1 MKIFV
6 KHMISTPCKMFVKE
20 ELNKLGIRYNSIE
33 LGEIDVAG
41 NLSLIQ
47 RERLGSCL
55 NKYGFEL
62 MVDRRTILVE
72 KIKSIITELIHYTD
86 ERISTK
92 YSYILSER
100 LGFNYN
106 YLAGIFSDDQGITIE
121 KYIILHKIE
130 RIKELM
136 MYGELNM
143 TGIAWKLNYS
153 SVAHLSFQFKKV
165 TGLTPSQFRQ
175 LNGNQRTSVE
185 ELGSHKNVYNLP
197 GKLVLSA

>member
-33 LGEIDVAG
+33 LGEIDVLG
-41 NLSLIQ
+41 NLTMVQ
-47 RERLGSCL
+47 REKLGSSL

-106 YLAGIFSDDQGITIE
+106 YLAGIFSEDQGITIE

-175 LNGNQRTSVE
+175 LNGNRRMSVE
-185 ELGSHKNVYNLP
+185 EISPSKNIYT
-197 GKLVLSA
+197 LSVN

>member
-1 MKIFV
+1 
-6 KHMISTPCKMFVKE
+6 MFVKD

-33 LGEIDVAG
+33 LGEIDVLG
-41 NLSLIQ
+41 NLTMVQ
-47 RERLGSCL
+47 REKLGTSL

-106 YLAGIFSDDQGITIE
+106 YLAGIFSEDQGITIE

-175 LNGNQRTSVE
+175 LNGNRRMSVE
-185 ELGSHKNVYNLP
+185 EIGATKNMYELAVN
-197 GKLVLSA
+197 

>member
-33 LGEIDVAG
+33 LGEIDVNG
-41 NLSLIQ
+41 SLTMVQ
-47 RERLGSCL
+47 RERLGNSL
-55 NKYGFEL
+55 TKYGFEL

-72 KIKSIITELIHYTD
+72 KIKSIIIELIHYTD
-86 ERISTK
+86 DRISTK

-106 YLAGIFSDDQGITIE
+106 YLAGIFSEDQGITIE

-175 LNGNQRTSVE
+175 LNGNRRTSVE
-185 ELGSHKNVYNLP
+185 EIGASKNMYE
-197 GKLVLSA
+197 LSVN